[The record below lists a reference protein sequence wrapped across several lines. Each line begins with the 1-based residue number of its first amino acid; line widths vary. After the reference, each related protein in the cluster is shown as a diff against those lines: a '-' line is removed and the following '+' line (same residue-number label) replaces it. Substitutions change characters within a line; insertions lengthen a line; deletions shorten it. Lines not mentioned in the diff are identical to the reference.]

1 MDWDDLLRRAAAARR
16 TAIERALAP
25 LELTAAQFAVLR
37 LVVERPGNQQRGGG
51 PGGAPDAADA
61 ERHCRKP

>member
-37 LVVERPGNQQRGGG
+37 LVVERPGISSGRR
-51 PGGAPDAADA
+51 PGWSA
-61 ERHCRKP
+61 